1 MSQTNIKSM
10 FTDYIDKDS
19 VFKNKDSLT
28 TNWKPDNIL
37 HRDQQINNLASI
49 LAPSLRGDDP
59 SNVFI
64 YGSVGTGKCVHPK
77 TTVLTSKGPKKIIEL
92 FESTN
97 VKEKVSKDKEEV
109 LKPQNTIKVVTYD
122 EEMRQHVKEVNAL
135 YRQESPEQLIKL
147 ETSSGRKVTC
157 TENHS
162 FLKIDQTG
170 SVDFQTS
177 RSLEEGDYLGIPAT
191 NKVESTVDAR
201 QNDFMSGL
209 CRFSGYIVGDGGIH
223 YYGDYRISITNECEQ
238 VRQDFARLADE
249 LFGAEAHERENNN
262 KANDVVFSSKQVYS
276 MLEELGTEVDVLA
289 GGKQIP
295 NFVFGLADIHKAE
308 FLSALID
315 TDGYFSKKQS
325 EMTYTTKSKKLASQ
339 ISYLLLDFGI
349 VGRLS
354 TKEVKRE
361 TYHRVKISGS
371 DAFAKLV
378 EQGVEPKVSHK
389 KERLEKYAGKQANTN
404 VNLIPNVGEQVK
416 ELRNRTGM
424 HAKELEPETPS
435 TVHYYEKEE
444 AAISKD
450 KLTEYLD
457 KVDERISKIER
468 LSQNKNF
475 GNARELRKLIKY
487 QWKELAEDID
497 EKPDNIRYAV
507 RNDAARIDD
516 FRKKFVELVYSRT
529 DQVLNDSVLL
539 QKYDFLRRLTE
550 ENVCWDKIQS
560 KEKKESDTDYVYD
573 LEVKDNHNYI
583 CGRGGL
589 ISHNTLIT
597 KHVTNEL
604 RDVAGE
610 EDVDLNIVY
619 INCKMKKVADTEY
632 RLLAKLAGELG
643 DDVPSTGLPTDEVY
657 NRFFEALQKQ
667 KGVVIIA
674 LDEIDALV
682 KKVGDEFL
690 YNLTRI
696 NDDLDKTKVS
706 IVGISNDLNF
716 TEYMDSRVKSSLS
729 EEEIIFP
736 PYNAIE
742 LREIL
747 KERAEKGFVD
757 ESLQDGVIS
766 KCSALAAQEHGDARR
781 ALDLIR
787 VAGELA
793 ERSSEERVLK
803 DHVDMAQDKIER
815 DRIVETVRS
824 QPKHSKLVL
833 YTILEMTEDEDEIAT
848 GDVYSEYKDLCENVD
863 VSSLTQRR
871 VSGLISELDMLGV
884 INAKVISKGR
894 YGRTRQISVDLSD
907 GIRGQIRELV
917 EDKFYL

>member
-19 VFKNKDSLT
+19 VFKDKEPLT

-64 YGSVGTGKCVHPK
+64 YGSVGTGK
-77 TTVLTSKGPKKIIEL
+77 S
-92 FESTN
+92 
-97 VKEKVSKDKEEV
+97 
-109 LKPQNTIKVVTYD
+109 
-122 EEMRQHVKEVNAL
+122 
-135 YRQESPEQLIKL
+135 
-147 ETSSGRKVTC
+147 
-157 TENHS
+157 
-162 FLKIDQTG
+162 
-170 SVDFQTS
+170 
-177 RSLEEGDYLGIPAT
+177 
-191 NKVESTVDAR
+191 
-201 QNDFMSGL
+201 
-209 CRFSGYIVGDGGIH
+209 
-223 YYGDYRISITNECEQ
+223 
-238 VRQDFARLADE
+238 
-249 LFGAEAHERENNN
+249 
-262 KANDVVFSSKQVYS
+262 
-276 MLEELGTEVDVLA
+276 
-289 GGKQIP
+289 
-295 NFVFGLADIHKAE
+295 
-308 FLSALID
+308 
-315 TDGYFSKKQS
+315 
-325 EMTYTTKSKKLASQ
+325 
-339 ISYLLLDFGI
+339 
-349 VGRLS
+349 
-354 TKEVKRE
+354 
-361 TYHRVKISGS
+361 
-371 DAFAKLV
+371 
-378 EQGVEPKVSHK
+378 
-389 KERLEKYAGKQANTN
+389 
-404 VNLIPNVGEQVK
+404 
-416 ELRNRTGM
+416 
-424 HAKELEPETPS
+424 
-435 TVHYYEKEE
+435 
-444 AAISKD
+444 
-450 KLTEYLD
+450 
-457 KVDERISKIER
+457 
-468 LSQNKNF
+468 
-475 GNARELRKLIKY
+475 
-487 QWKELAEDID
+487 
-497 EKPDNIRYAV
+497 
-507 RNDAARIDD
+507 
-516 FRKKFVELVYSRT
+516 
-529 DQVLNDSVLL
+529 
-539 QKYDFLRRLTE
+539 
-550 ENVCWDKIQS
+550 
-560 KEKKESDTDYVYD
+560 
-573 LEVKDNHNYI
+573 
-583 CGRGGL
+583 
-589 ISHNTLIT
+589 LIT

-643 DDVPSTGLPTDEVY
+643 DEVPSTGLPTDEVY
-657 NRFFEALQKQ
+657 NRFFEALQEQ

-696 NDDLDKTKVS
+696 NDDLDETKVS

-747 KERAEKGFVD
+747 KERAEKGFVE

-848 GDVYSEYKDLCENVD
+848 GDVYSEYKELCENVD
-863 VSSLTQRR
+863 VSNLTQRR

-907 GIRGQIRELV
+907 GIRDQIRELV
-917 EDKFYL
+917 EEKFYL